1 MVLVCQSLVQ
11 FRCCCDFC
19 SYTDDAS
26 YLDSTASHIS
36 DNPEMSLGN
45 KGFGIAV
52 NPLFSD
58 IMILSVEIDEDGPI
72 GKLIILNTTSE
83 GVLS

>member
-1 MVLVCQSLVQ
+1 M
-11 FRCCCDFC
+11 
-19 SYTDDAS
+19 
-26 YLDSTASHIS
+26 DSTASHVS

-45 KGFGIAV
+45 KGSGIAV

>member
-1 MVLVCQSLVQ
+1 
-11 FRCCCDFC
+11 
-19 SYTDDAS
+19 
-26 YLDSTASHIS
+26 
-36 DNPEMSLGN
+36 MSLGN